1 MLHDAGFRTPTA
13 VWAHGFVTVNGKKM
27 SKSRGTFIMART
39 YLDHLN
45 PEYLRYYFAA
55 KLTGSVDDMDLNL
68 EDFSARVNSDLVGK
82 VVNIASRS
90 AGFIT
95 KRFDGQL
102 GQVTEHAKLKEF
114 IEAGQEIEEFYEARE
129 FGRAM
134 RRIMELADIA
144 NQYVNDEQPWV
155 IAKQEGQDEN
165 LQAICTNAINMFH
178 LLMTYLAP
186 VLPETA
192 KASEAFLN
200 APLDWNKR
208 AERLEN
214 HGINKFKPLMNRV
227 DMAQIEKMLDA
238 SKEELPAATG
248 KPAPASNL
256 EPIADEIEFGD
267 FAKVDLRVVK
277 IVKAEHVE
285 GADKLLRLT
294 LDVGHGDRNVFAGIK
309 SAYRPEDLE
318 GRLTVMVANLKPR
331 KMKFGMSE
339 GMVLA
344 AGPGG
349 KDIFILSP
357 DSGATPGMRIM

>member
-1 MLHDAGFRTPTA
+1 
-13 VWAHGFVTVNGKKM
+13 
-27 SKSRGTFIMART
+27 
-39 YLDHLN
+39 
-45 PEYLRYYFAA
+45 
-55 KLTGSVDDMDLNL
+55 
-68 EDFSARVNSDLVGK
+68 

-90 AGFIT
+90 AGFIAKT
-95 KRFDGQL
+95 FNGHL
-102 GQVTEHAKLKEF
+102 SAITEPSLIKKF
-114 IEAGQEIEEFYEARE
+114 VDAGDDISDFYEKRE

-134 RRIMELADIA
+134 RKIMELADEA
-144 NQYVNDEQPWV
+144 NQYFDEKQPWTLPKKAALAGNE
-155 IAKQEGQDEN
+155 IEKAKDPELGSREDILN
-165 LQAICTNAINMFH
+165 DLQAICTNAINMFH

-208 AERLEN
+208 SRRLEN

-238 SKEELPAATG
+238 SREELPAATG
-248 KPAPASNL
+248 KPAPAANL

-294 LDVGHGDRNVFAGIK
+294 LDVGHGERNVFAGIK
-309 SAYRPEDLE
+309 SAYKPEDLE
-318 GRLTVMVANLKPR
+318 GRMTVMVANLKPR

-349 KDIFILSP
+349 EDIFILSP

>member
-1 MLHDAGFRTPTA
+1 
-13 VWAHGFVTVNGKKM
+13 
-27 SKSRGTFIMART
+27 
-39 YLDHLN
+39 
-45 PEYLRYYFAA
+45 
-55 KLTGSVDDMDLNL
+55 
-68 EDFSARVNSDLVGK
+68 

-95 KRFDGQL
+95 KRFDGRL
-102 GQVTEHAKLKEF
+102 GQVTETDRLNTF
-114 IEAGQEIEEFYEARE
+114 IEAGEEIAAFYEARE

-155 IAKQEGQDEN
+155 IAKQEGQDEK
-165 LQAICTNAINMFH
+165 LQAICTNAINMFR

-186 VLPETA
+186 VLPKTA
-192 KASEAFLN
+192 EGAESFLN
-200 APLDWNKR
+200 ARLDWN
-208 AERLEN
+208 ERSELLED
-214 HGINKFKPLMNRV
+214 HPIDKFKPLMNRV
-227 DMAQIEKMLDA
+227 DMAQIEKMIEA

-248 KPAPASNL
+248 QKAEQAPAGDL
-256 EPIADEIEFGD
+256 EPIADEIEFPD
-267 FAKVDLRVVK
+267 FARVDLRVVK

-294 LDVGHGDRNVFAGIK
+294 LDVGHGERNVFAGIK
-309 SAYRPEDLE
+309 SAYKPEDLE

-331 KMKFGMSE
+331 KMKFGLSE

-357 DSGATPGMRIM
+357 DSGATPGMRVM